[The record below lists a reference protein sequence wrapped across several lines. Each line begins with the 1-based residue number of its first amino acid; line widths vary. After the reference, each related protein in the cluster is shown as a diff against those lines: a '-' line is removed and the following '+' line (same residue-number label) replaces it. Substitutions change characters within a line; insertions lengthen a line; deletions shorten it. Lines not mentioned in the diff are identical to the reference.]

1 MDTCTRQARNTESH
15 RKFFIRGA
23 SNGHLHHNAL
33 AVLREQRGDEYEED
47 VVDEQCTQQDCADF
61 QAGQSEHLQHENTE
75 HDCEDILQDPGPL
88 RLPEHEPCHRGRDG
102 GCQQQELPQL
112 QLEDAE
118 IEVTSW

>member
-1 MDTCTRQARNTESH
+1 MDTCTRQGRNTESH

-61 QAGQSEHLQHENTE
+61 QAGQSEHLQHEITASTP
-75 HDCEDILQDPGPL
+75 DGRCRDRGCILG
-88 RLPEHEPCHRGRDG
+88 
-102 GCQQQELPQL
+102 
-112 QLEDAE
+112 
-118 IEVTSW
+118 T